1 MFKMG
6 KFREV
11 EIRFVALGRRVR
23 EKKNRV
29 KILQNGYSIG
39 FILK

>member
-23 EKKNRV
+23 EKKIEQKYCRMDIALV
-29 KILQNGYSIG
+29 L
-39 FILK
+39 F